1 MLRILIDNDLDQD
14 ILRGLIQRVP
24 DLDAVTA
31 IEVGLSATPDPEL
44 LAWAAA
50 EGRVIVTRD
59 YRTMPVHA
67 GNRLAAGETIAGLIV
82 VSRRLSI
89 RRVINDQE
97 MIVSCSY
104 ANEWEN
110 IVRHLPL

>member
-1 MLRILIDNDLDQD
+1 MLRLLIDHDLDQD
-14 ILRGLIQRVP
+14 ILRGLIHRVP
-24 DLDAVTA
+24 DLDAVA
-31 IEVGLSATPDPEL
+31 ALEVGLSAASDPEL

-50 EGRVIVTRD
+50 EGRVIVTHD
-59 YRTMPVHA
+59 YRTMPDHA
-67 GNRLAAGETIAGLIV
+67 GNRMAAGETIAGLIV

-89 RRVINDQE
+89 REVLNDLE
-97 MIVSCSY
+97 MIVSCSD